1 LELRLQV
8 VVGYDKLIKALEV
21 DGVRLLVLLDC
32 IGDAANAI

>member
-21 DGVRLLVLLDC
+21 DGVRLLVLLYS
-32 IGDAANAI
+32 IGDADYAI